1 MAKKKRTRKRSNV
14 KRQTSKKQGV
24 PKTLLDIIMP
34 VFGEWAMLE
43 RAIASVDK
51 ACFGIEGGYRVF
63 VVDNGTP
70 EWKNEEGIILS
81 PKDQAMGVLEVL
93 RPQDQF
99 IRLEQNVG
107 YPGAINHALG
117 KGSSPL
123 VLIWTADVVMTL
135 GSITE
140 MVRVIDDPDVGVVG
154 AKLLF
159 PTDESPHGP
168 PGMIQHAGIAL
179 NIEGFPFHVYMGW
192 PPDHPKVNI
201 QREVMAVTGAVF
213 LTRREMFAQTGGFNT
228 EYGLG
233 TFEDMDFCFTAKHQ
247 MGKKVVYCPTAWGY
261 HYVGGS
267 IKKGANQ
274 SGFNLSLN
282 STVFRGRWAGTLQ
295 WDEWKY
301 W

>member
-1 MAKKKRTRKRSNV
+1 MSKRKRSR
-14 KRQTSKKQGV
+14 KRPPQKQKQA
-24 PKTLLDIIMP
+24 PKSRALLDIIMP
-34 VFGEWAMLE
+34 VFGEWGMLE
-43 RAIASVDK
+43 RALAAVDQ
-51 ACFGIEGGYRVF
+51 ACFGIEGGYRII

-70 EWKNEEGIILS
+70 EWKNEEGVSIS
-81 PKDQAMGVLEVL
+81 PKDQAMGVRDAM

-99 IRLEQNVG
+99 VRLEQNMG

-117 KGSSPL
+117 KGTSPL

-140 MVRVIDDPDVGVVG
+140 MVRIMDDPEVGVVG

-179 NIEGFPFHVYMGW
+179 NIEGFPFHVNMGW
-192 PPDHPKVNI
+192 PPDHPKVNV
-201 QREVMAVTGAVF
+201 QREVMAVTGAIF
-213 LTRREMFAQTGGFNT
+213 LTRRSMLVQTGGFST

-233 TFEDMDFCFTAKHQ
+233 TFEDMDFCFTAKYQ
-247 MGKKVVYCPTAWGY
+247 MNKRVIYCPTAWGY

-274 SGFNLSLN
+274 MGFNLSMN
-282 STVFRGRWAGTLQ
+282 STVFRGRWAGNLE

>member
-1 MAKKKRTRKRSNV
+1 MAKKGK
-14 KRQTSKKQGV
+14 KRQRRKGPAKPKKSQQSR
-24 PKTLLDIIMP
+24 TLLDIIMP
-34 VFGEWAMLE
+34 VYGEWAMLE
-43 RAIASVDK
+43 RAVASVEK
-51 ACFGIEGGYRVF
+51 ACFGIEGGYRIF

-70 EWKNEEGIILS
+70 EWKDAEGNAIS
-81 PKDQAMGVLEVL
+81 PKEQSLGVQDLL

-99 IRLEQNVG
+99 MRLEQNAG
-107 YPGAINHALG
+107 YPGGINHALG

-135 GSITE
+135 SSVTE
-140 MVRVIDDPDVGVVG
+140 MVRVMDDPDVGVVG

-168 PGMIQHAGIAL
+168 PGMVQHAGIAL
-179 NIEGFPFHVYMGW
+179 NIEGFPFHVAMGW
-192 PPDHPKVNI
+192 PPDHPKVNVE
-201 QREVMAVTGAVF
+201 REMMAVTGAMF
-213 LTRREMFAQTGGFNT
+213 LTRRSMFAQTGGFNT
-228 EYGLG
+228 EYGVG
-233 TFEDMDFCFTAKHQ
+233 TFEDMDFCYVAREE

-274 SGFNLSLN
+274 MGFNLSLN
-282 STVFRGRWAGTLQ
+282 STVFRGRWAGALQ

>member
-1 MAKKKRTRKRSNV
+1 MGKKRSRKRTH
-14 KRQTSKKQGV
+14 QQKKSAKPSIGNA
-24 PKTLLDIIMP
+24 LIDIIMP

-43 RAIASVDK
+43 KSIASVEK
-51 ACFGIEGGYRVF
+51 ACFGIEGGYRIL
-63 VVDNGTP
+63 VVDNATP
-70 EWKNEEGIILS
+70 EWVNEDGVALS
-81 PKDQAMGVLEVL
+81 PKDQSAGVRDFL

-99 IRLEQNVG
+99 IRLEQNIG

-123 VLIWTADVVMTL
+123 VLIWTADVIMTL
-135 GSITE
+135 SSITE
-140 MVRVIDDPDVGVVG
+140 MVRVMDDPDVGVVG

-179 NIEGFPFHVYMGW
+179 NIEGFPFHVNMGW

-201 QREVMAVTGAVF
+201 QREVMAVTGAIF
-213 LTRREMFAQTGGFNT
+213 LTRREMFAQTGGFST

-233 TFEDMDFCFTAKHQ
+233 TFEDMDFCFTARQ
-247 MGKKVVYCPTAWGY
+247 RMGKKVMYCPTAWGY

-274 SGFNLSLN
+274 MGFTLSLN
-282 STVFRGRWAGTLQ
+282 STVFRGRWAGALQ

>member
-1 MAKKKRTRKRSNV
+1 MMAKRKRSR
-14 KRQTSKKQGV
+14 KRTPQQKKKT
-24 PKTLLDIIMP
+24 PASNTLLDIIMP

-43 RAIASVDK
+43 RAIASVEK
-51 ACFGIEGGYRVF
+51 ACFGIESGYRIF

-70 EWKNEEGIILS
+70 EWKNEEGVPIS
-81 PKDQAMGVLEVL
+81 PKEQALGVQDAL

-135 GSITE
+135 SSITE
-140 MVRVIDDPDVGVVG
+140 MVRVMDDPDVGVVG

-179 NIEGFPFHVYMGW
+179 SIEGFPFHVNMGW

-201 QREVMAVTGAVF
+201 QREVMAVTGAMF
-213 LTRREMFAQTGGFNT
+213 LTRRAMLAQTGGLNT
-228 EYGLG
+228 EYGSG
-233 TFEDMDFCFTAKHQ
+233 TFEDMDFCFTARYQ
-247 MGKKVVYCPTAWGY
+247 MGKKVVYCPTAWGH

-274 SGFNLSLN
+274 MGFNLSLN
-282 STVFRGRWAGTLQ
+282 STVFRGRWAGQLQ

>member
-1 MAKKKRTRKRSNV
+1 MAKKRSRTRSY
-14 KRQTSKKQGV
+14 QKKATNPNIG
-24 PKTLLDIIMP
+24 KTLLDIIMP

-43 RAIASVDK
+43 RAIESVK
-51 ACFGIEGGYRVF
+51 QACFGIDGGYRIF

-70 EWKNEEGIILS
+70 EWKDTEGNAIS
-81 PKDQAMGVLEVL
+81 PKEQSEGVRESL

-99 IRLEQNVG
+99 IRIEQNEG

-117 KGSSPL
+117 KGTSPL

-135 GSITE
+135 GSVTE
-140 MVRVIDDPDVGVVG
+140 MVRVMDDPDVGVVG

-168 PGMIQHAGIAL
+168 PGMIQHAGIAM
-179 NIEGFPFHVYMGW
+179 NIEGFPFHVSMGW
-192 PPDHPKVNI
+192 PPEHPKVNI
-201 QREVMAVTGAVF
+201 QREVMAVTGAIF
-213 LTRREMFAQTGGFNT
+213 LTRRNLLSQTGGLNT

-233 TFEDMDFCFTAKHQ
+233 TFEDMDFCFAVRQQ
-247 MGKKVVYCPTAWGY
+247 MGKKVMYCPTAWGY

-267 IKKGANQ
+267 IKKGANKM
-274 SGFNLSLN
+274 GFNLSLN
-282 STVFRGRWAGTLQ
+282 STVFRGRWAGVMQ